1 MTVGDGKIMKFV
13 LATQNPKKREELAAI
28 LGDLGVEIVTEE
40 ELGVKIEVE
49 ETGETFGQN
58 AALKARA
65 VMEATGL
72 PAIGDDSGLC
82 VDSMNG
88 APGVYSA
95 RYGGE
100 GLNDADRCALVLEM
114 MHGQTDRSAHFET
127 VVVCAFPNGDWFAAK
142 GECHG
147 SIAFAPIGTNGFG
160 YDPIFFITE
169 KQKTFAQLTAEE
181 KAEISHRGNAL
192 RSFRKKLEKYL
203 REHPEA

>member
-1 MTVGDGKIMKFV
+1 MKFV
-13 LATQNPKKREELAAI
+13 LATQNPKKRQEMALI

-40 ELGVKIEVE
+40 ELGVHVEVE

-58 AALKARA
+58 AALKAQA

-82 VDSMNG
+82 VDALNG

-100 GLNDADRCALVLEM
+100 GLTDADRCRLLM
-114 MHGQTDRSAHFET
+114 DSLHGKTDRRAHFET
-127 VVVCAFPNGDWFAAK
+127 VVCCAFPNGEWIAARGK
-142 GECHG
+142 CNGT
-147 SIAFAPIGTNGFG
+147 IAFTPMGSNGFG
-160 YDPIFFITE
+160 YDPLFFITD
-169 KQKTFAQLTAEE
+169 KRKTFAQLTPEE

-192 RSFRKKLEKYL
+192 RAFKKKLAKYL
-203 REHPEA
+203 AEHPEEQ

>member
-1 MTVGDGKIMKFV
+1 MKFV
-13 LATQNPKKREELAAI
+13 LATQNPKKKEELAAI

-40 ELGVKIEVE
+40 ELGVKVEVE
-49 ETGETFGQN
+49 ETGNTFGEN
-58 AALKARA
+58 AALKAKA

-82 VDSMNG
+82 VDAMKG

-100 GLNDADRCALVLEM
+100 ELSDEERCALVLEM
-114 MHGQTDRSAHFET
+114 MHGQTDRAAHFET
-127 VVVCAFPNGDWFAAK
+127 YIVCAFPNGDWFAAK

-147 SIAFAPIGTNGFG
+147 AIAFAPMGKNGFG
-160 YDPIFFITE
+160 YDPIFFRTE
-169 KQKTFAQLTAEE
+169 EQKTFGQMTAEE
-181 KAEISHRGNAL
+181 KAAISHRGNAL
-192 RSFRKKLEKYL
+192 RSFKTKLEKYL